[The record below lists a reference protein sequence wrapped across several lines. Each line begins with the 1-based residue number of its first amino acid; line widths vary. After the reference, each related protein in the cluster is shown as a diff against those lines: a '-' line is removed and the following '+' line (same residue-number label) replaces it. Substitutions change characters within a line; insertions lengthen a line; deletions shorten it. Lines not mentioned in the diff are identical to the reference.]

1 MTYMKYC
8 TEAYKSSYWT
18 SLYFKCRF
26 PSLLVKPPQLL
37 VADYPSGHS
46 VMFEIAK
53 TAPIHGITEVVV
65 LNGSALNMKTGE
77 HLIDVKGQDRI
88 TAQTEFVRLPTLE
101 EIKYYEEHSRL

>member
-8 TEAYKSSYWT
+8 TEEHKSSYWT
-18 SLYFKCRF
+18 SLYFKFRF

-37 VADYPSGHS
+37 VADYPSGYS

-53 TAPIHGITEVVV
+53 TAKIHGTTEVVV
-65 LNGSALNMKTGE
+65 LNGSVLNLKTGE
-77 HLIDVKGQDRI
+77 HPMGVKGQDRI
-88 TAQTEFVRLPTLE
+88 VAQTEFVRLPTLE